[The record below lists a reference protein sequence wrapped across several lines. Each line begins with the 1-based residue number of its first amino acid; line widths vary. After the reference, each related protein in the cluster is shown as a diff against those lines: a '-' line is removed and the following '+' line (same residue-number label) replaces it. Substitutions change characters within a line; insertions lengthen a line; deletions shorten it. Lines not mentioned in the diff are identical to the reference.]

1 MLLILAKLQRIM
13 FLFFRKLLRTAGNRR
28 THYLIDFA
36 IWTVG
41 EDATRQNGIEI
52 ASFSK
57 FTAVWYRR
65 VTSGLKPGAIIG
77 DGDRK
82 SWDAR
87 GPMIWDNFSIFR
99 TNCTI
104 LTSYIRVNPRTCRGF
119 SRGCCH
125 VA

>member
-1 MLLILAKLQRIM
+1 M

-65 VTSGLKPGAIIG
+65 ATSGLKPGETYG
-77 DGDRK
+77 
-82 SWDAR
+82 
-87 GPMIWDNFSIFR
+87 
-99 TNCTI
+99 
-104 LTSYIRVNPRTCRGF
+104 
-119 SRGCCH
+119 
-125 VA
+125 